1 MRKGLRADVRYAWV
15 CFKGSTATAT
25 SNCVPCTSA
34 TERRVSVCVAA
45 GGRCRHVSL
54 IAAAAA
60 NNGRLGRRDKQHR
73 QATAMLCLACDDDG
87 SVEKMLEGHRWTGLD
102 GSADDE
108 SRAEKHERRDDDVL
122 ERALS
127 ALAAPWNEAFS
138 WPGGLL
144 PLAGFRNRNCG
155 CVATASRSLA
165 HF

>member
-1 MRKGLRADVRYAWV
+1 MLPPGADVAMSHSLPPPRTIME
-15 CFKGSTATAT
+15 GSGGET
-25 SNCVPCTSA
+25 SSIV
-34 TERRVSVCVAA
+34 RRQLAA
-45 GGRCRHVSL
+45 LS
-54 IAAAAA
+54 
-60 NNGRLGRRDKQHR
+60 
-73 QATAMLCLACDDDG
+73 DDG
-87 SVEKMLEGHRWTGLD
+87 SVEKMLEGDGWTGLY

-122 ERALS
+122 EHAFS

-165 HF
+165 HFYFLSTAE